1 MRVVARI
8 PSESAPK
15 STFPLLQYSI
25 PDKRLEQTSRLD
37 DDDEL
42 KSDLSQ
48 QRLKGKNAKE
58 KRLVVNGQYFSLAVE
73 GGRRELKAAE
83 TLIVGGG
90 GSHKGPRAKHH
101 VLCGPGDQ

>member
-1 MRVVARI
+1 MTSSKIGARRIENPKRVGHG
-8 PSESAPK
+8 

-25 PDKRLEQTSRLD
+25 PDKRLEQTSRLND

-58 KRLVVNGQYFSLAVE
+58 KRLVVNGQYFSLMPS
-73 GGRRELKAAE
+73 K
-83 TLIVGGG
+83 GGG
-90 GSHKGPRAKHH
+90 ERLKVA
-101 VLCGPGDQ
+101 

>member
-1 MRVVARI
+1 MGSSLSLWLVMTSSKIGARRGENPKRVD
-8 PSESAPK
+8 PE
-15 STFPLLQYSI
+15 STFALLQYSI

-58 KRLVVNGQYFSLAVE
+58 KKARGKWTVLQP
-73 GGRRELKAAE
+73 GRRRREE
-83 TLIVGGG
+83 RG
-90 GSHKGPRAKHH
+90 
-101 VLCGPGDQ
+101 

>member
-1 MRVVARI
+1 MGGSLSLWLVITSKTCARRGENPNRVD
-8 PSESAPK
+8 PE

-48 QRLKGKNAKE
+48 QRLKGKDAKE
-58 KRLVVNGQYFSLAVE
+58 KKARGKWTVLQPVPSE
-73 GGRRELKAAE
+73 GEDRG
-83 TLIVGGG
+83 
-90 GSHKGPRAKHH
+90 
-101 VLCGPGDQ
+101 

>member
-1 MRVVARI
+1 MTSSKNDARRGENPKRVG
-8 PSESAPK
+8 PK

-37 DDDEL
+37 VDDEL

-73 GGRRELKAAE
+73 EGRRE
-83 TLIVGGG
+83 V
-90 GSHKGPRAKHH
+90 KGCRDFDS
-101 VLCGPGDQ
+101 GRRG

>member
-1 MRVVARI
+1 MTSSKIGARRGKNPKRVD
-8 PSESAPK
+8 PE

-37 DDDEL
+37 VVDEL

-58 KRLVVNGQYFSLAVE
+58 K
-73 GGRRELKAAE
+73 KARGKW
-83 TLIVGGG
+83 TVLQPGP
-90 GSHKGPRAKHH
+90 SKGEER
-101 VLCGPGDQ
+101 G